1 MGMGKQHNLIA
12 SIIKIVFV
20 GQVTENRDS
29 YPWNINCDFAT
40 VTPFTP
46 LGSRSISINDYSL
59 LCSTKMLK
67 ISRISWCLPK

>member
-1 MGMGKQHNLIA
+1 MGKQHNLIS

-20 GQVTENRDS
+20 GQVTENHDS

-46 LGSRSISINDYSL
+46 LGTRSISL
-59 LCSTKMLK
+59 
-67 ISRISWCLPK
+67 RITQPAVLNSDAENKQDLEAPA